1 MAHASMLAKQ
11 GIIEE
16 QEKEEILKGLKSI
29 LEDIENKLEVIFIAA
44 YLITEYNLMCKDHYY
59 LRWYML

>member
-29 LEDIENKLEVIFIAA
+29 FRR
-44 YLITEYNLMCKDHYY
+44 Y
-59 LRWYML
+59 